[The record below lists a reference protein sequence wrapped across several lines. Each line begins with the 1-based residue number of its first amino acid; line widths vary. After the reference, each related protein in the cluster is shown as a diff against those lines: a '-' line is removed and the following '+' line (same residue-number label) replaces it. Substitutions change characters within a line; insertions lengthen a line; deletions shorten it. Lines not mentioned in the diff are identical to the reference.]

1 MSQLLGHPVFYFAVR
16 NLKLYNYDWKKDYFN
31 ECIDRPVN
39 DQVVPIGRESFN
51 LTADKRKEAS
61 VCSPEPS
68 KDVVPTIRFS
78 KEDRMVEGDL
88 FK

>member
-1 MSQLLGHPVFYFAVR
+1 MIAKKTISMNVDLSMTKLFLLAEKVY
-16 NLKLYNYDWKKDYFN
+16 
-31 ECIDRPVN
+31 
-39 DQVVPIGRESFN
+39 N
-51 LTADKRKEAS
+51 LTADKRNEAS